1 MAEAT
6 TTHHDLAQFP
16 ILGSQH
22 SVELADFPPT
32 PISPTSRQPLPCASP
47 TSSPLDFAT
56 AKITD
61 SQRTA
66 QTSSAL
72 VASPPDMSPRTS
84 PRALPTD
91 DDLANPPFGRVVA
104 PTRSSVTTSTP
115 ESGPGLDFSPLT
127 NPPAIPQRVCHQ
139 VVPPTAHIPTHAEFF
154 FDTDQTRPNAPF
166 LKEHFFREGRVTEAQ
181 ALWIIKRGTELLA
194 AEPNML
200 ELDAPI
206 TVCGDIHGQYYDLMK
221 LFEVGGSPDNTQYLF
236 LGDYVDRGYFSIECY
251 LYLLTLKICHSTS
264 LFMMRGNHECRHLT
278 EYFTFQ
284 DECNHKYS
292 ELVYEACIQSFCAL
306 PLACLI
312 NGQFLCLHGGISPE
326 LHTLD
331 DIRQLNR
338 FQEPPTHGLMC
349 DILWSDPCEDF
360 GREKHR
366 NLFNH
371 NQTRGCS
378 YYFTYQAVCSFLER
392 NNLLSII
399 RAHEAQDQGY
409 HMYKKNKAS
418 GFPAIITI
426 FSAPNYLD
434 MYNNKAA
441 VLKYENNVMN
451 IRQFNC
457 SPHPYWLPNFLDVFA
472 WSLPFVGEKVSEMLL
487 AILNICTKE
496 ELTVGVV
503 EQTPPPS
510 TIILTDVELR
520 RKVIRNKIRA
530 VGKMARYFALL
541 RAESE
546 RVNELKGLL
555 GTQKLPVGSL
565 SSGVD
570 GIKRAITTFD
580 EAKRL
585 DLRNERLPPLHGQTV
600 RPLSIDLSLYRSP
613 LDSNHVL
620 SGDSTSPTDGH
631 QAMGT
636 EQSPGEQRPA
646 SDPLMGEML
655 TWSPCITV
663 DPASANESVSEL
675 PRKS

>member
-16 ILGSQH
+16 ILRSQH
-22 SVELADFPPT
+22 NVELAEFPPT
-32 PISPTSRQPLPCASP
+32 PVSPTSRQPLPCASP
-47 TSSPLDFAT
+47 TSPPLDVAAT
-56 AKITD
+56 KLTN

-66 QTSSAL
+66 PISSAL
-72 VASPPDMSPRTS
+72 VASPPSMSPRTS

-91 DDLANPPFGRVVA
+91 DDLANPPFNQGVA
-104 PTRSSVTTSTP
+104 PTGSSVTTSIP
-115 ESGPGLDFSPLT
+115 DSGLGLDFSAPSK
-127 NPPAIPQRVCHQ
+127 PPAIPQRVCQQ
-139 VVPPTAHIPTHAEFF
+139 VAPPTAHIPTPAEFF
-154 FDTDQTRPNAPF
+154 VDVDQTRPNAPF
-166 LKEHFFREGRVTEAQ
+166 LKEHFFREGRLTEAQ
-181 ALWIIKRGTELLA
+181 ALWIINRGTELLT

-200 ELDAPI
+200 ELDAPV

-251 LYLLTLKICHSTS
+251 MYLLVLKICHPTS

-284 DECNHKYS
+284 DECSHKYS
-292 ELVYEACIQSFCAL
+292 DVVYEACIQSFCAL

-312 NGQFLCLHGGISPE
+312 NDQFLCLHGGISPE

-366 NLFNH
+366 SLFSH

-378 YYFTYQAVCSFLER
+378 YYFSYQAVCSFLER
-392 NNLLSII
+392 NNLLSVI

-457 SPHPYWLPNFLDVFA
+457 SPHPYWLPNFLDVFE

-487 AILNICTKE
+487 AMLNICTKE
-496 ELTVGVV
+496 ELAVEGV
-503 EQTPPPS
+503 EQTLPS
-510 TIILTDVELR
+510 NAVVLNDVELR

-530 VGKMARYFALL
+530 VGKMARYFSLL

-546 RVNELKGLL
+546 RVNELKELL

-565 SSGVD
+565 SSGAN
-570 GIKRAITTFD
+570 GIKRAITTFE

-600 RPLSIDLSLYRSP
+600 RPFSIDLSLYRSP
-613 LDSNHVL
+613 LASKNGL
-620 SGDSTSPTDGH
+620 SGDTICTSDDG
-631 QAMGT
+631 QAVGT
-636 EQSPGEQRPA
+636 EQSCGEKRPA
-646 SDPLMGEML
+646 SDPLMGETL
-655 TWSPCITV
+655 PWSPCITV
-663 DPASANESVSEL
+663 DPASANQSISEL
-675 PRKS
+675 PSKN